1 MASNFCRNCGFKL
14 TEGKSFC
21 GNCGT
26 KVIRRDAAVA
36 PAPAPAPAPVA
47 EPVPAP
53 APVAEPV
60 PAPEAAP
67 EAPAMPQPLQTVV
80 TYHPEEPIQADI
92 PAEALNQSP
101 VIEANPVAEPEVVQ
115 AEVISSV
122 PAVAET
128 SNMPAPVTTAPV
140 VPAVPAVQAE
150 PAPSPAPSVTAPAPA
165 PKKSHTGL
173 IVGLVCG
180 GVVFITLLG
189 IGLFF
194 MFGGDLFKGTSKGS
208 GTVLDRIEVMQE
220 VASGKNYTVYNEKFS
235 EKIRTARWW
244 DYDGKMKSQGVYYS
258 DLKTLAFSIEV
269 YENTTEKV
277 YYAYYYSEDDNFD
290 AKELSSPKYSEQTI
304 PSYYKD
310 GTAYYNVECKKSL
323 KPGYYC
329 VIVSKDKNFNSPYVV
344 AYARVLEEKSTRW

>member
-26 KVIRRDAAVA
+26 KVIRRDAAIT
-36 PAPAPAPAPVA
+36 PAVEA
-47 EPVPAP
+47 EPVPA
-53 APVAEPV
+53 AEAV
-60 PAPEAAP
+60 PEPEAVS
-67 EAPAMPQPLQTVV
+67 EAPAMPVPMQTVV

-92 PAEALNQSP
+92 PAEALNQAP
-101 VIEANPVAEPEVVQ
+101 AVEAAPAAEPAEVIE

-122 PAVAET
+122 PAVQET
-128 SNMPAPVTTAPV
+128 NNMP
-140 VPAVPAVQAE
+140 VPATGTAIVPSVPAAQAE
-150 PAPSPAPSVTAPAPA
+150 PAVTPAPS

-194 MFGGDLFKGTSKGS
+194 MFGGDLFKGSSKGS
-208 GTVLDRIEVMQE
+208 GTVLDRIEVLNE
-220 VASGKNYTVYNEKFS
+220 VASGKNYTVYDEKFS
-235 EKIRTARWW
+235 EKIRTCKWW
-244 DYDGKMKSQGVYYS
+244 DYDGTMKSQGVYYS

-269 YENTTEKV
+269 YEKTSEKV
-277 YYAYYYSEDDNFD
+277 YYTYFYSKDDDFD
-290 AKELSSPKYSEQTI
+290 EKELSSPKYSEQTA

-329 VIVSKDKNFNSPYVV
+329 VIVSKDKDFKSPYVV